1 MKTSLAVLLIL
12 LYLFPAGG
20 ALGVPSVPE
29 YPEAVLLSPPVPW
42 RYAETLADECV
53 ETGVPYWIAARLFA
67 WESGFRSS
75 ARNVNQNGT
84 EDLGIAQLNT
94 GYMAEWERIAGG
106 PVDPLDG
113 YASIRVG
120 VRYLAEL
127 YRATGSW
134 RGAVAAYN
142 CGLGRYRRG
151 DLPAGT
157 KRHVRAVLGA
167 P

>member
-1 MKTSLAVLLIL
+1 MRTSLAVLLAV

-20 ALGVPSVPE
+20 ALGARPVPA
-29 YPEAVLLSPPVPW
+29 YPEAALLPPSVPW
-42 RYAETLADECV
+42 RYVETLATECA

-67 WESGFRSS
+67 WESGWRAA
-75 ARNVNQNGT
+75 ARNVNPNGT
-84 EDLGIAQLNT
+84 EDLGIAQLNSA
-94 GYMAEWERIAGG
+94 YLSYFARFSDG
-106 PVDPLDG
+106 PLDPLDG
-113 YASIRVG
+113 HTSIRVG

-142 CGLGRYRRG
+142 CGPGRYRRG
-151 DLPAGT
+151 NLPAGT
-157 KRHVRAVLGA
+157 VRHVRAVLGA